1 MVEYFKDSNIDEEK
15 VRYYLGEHSYGDE
28 DFSIFKCPSCNKI
41 YLIDYEVDT
50 IFSESSDLLVM
61 RNGTNFRCVC
71 CNYDFHGKIII
82 GDKAD
87 KCFKVSVDE
96 VNESDWKWIY
106 RK

>member
-1 MVEYFKDSNIDEEK
+1 MIEYFNDSCIDEDK
-15 VRYYLGEHSYGDE
+15 IICALGRHSYGDE

-50 IFSESSDLLVM
+50 IFPDSSNLLIM
-61 RNGTNFRCVC
+61 SNGTNFRCVC
-71 CNYDFHGKIII
+71 CNYDFQGKIII

-87 KCFKVSVDE
+87 KCFKASIDE
-96 VNESDWKWIY
+96 VKESGWKWIF